1 MSDFRLEANCLC
13 DSSNGINGRGP
24 DLPLPVMIM
33 AAPTAVVSYIMAR
46 ELDGDEKLA
55 GAIVIGS
62 TLVSLATTIGWLVFL
77 GQGD

>member
-1 MSDFRLEANCLC
+1 MNLKLSHFSWRET
-13 DSSNGINGRGP
+13 
-24 DLPLPVMIM
+24 PVMIM

-46 ELDGDEKLA
+46 ELDEDEKLA